1 MEQDNIFIYHSQGIF
16 KIIPQICYYEL
27 ENQVQLSVQPKKNV
41 RVCLALDIIL
51 AVLRRLSDSMD
62 FCVSTDWLQKA
73 GENFFSINIT
83 GCFIS

>member
-1 MEQDNIFIYHSQGIF
+1 MEQAHIFIYHSQGIF

-51 AVLRRLSDSMD
+51 AVLRRLPILWIFVYLLTGSKK
-62 FCVSTDWLQKA
+62 QEKI
-73 GENFFSINIT
+73 FSA
-83 GCFIS
+83 